1 MPITNTNSGK
11 NHSTAVAHSAAK
23 GVLNY
28 AKYPRIPANMQQ
40 NDGRPGV
47 GNFIATIPSGTTLK
61 RGEIIVLSDVQNDG
75 MSLLDFNVRVA
86 TFLGAADASSAKVR
100 PAIIRY
106 PDPALTAAARLDAAD
121 KSILHWLAAEMTP
134 VEAGVSAELTGVY
147 PITKTVEPDI
157 EATTTEKSGDA
168 NLLGYPVGCLFFI
181 GLAITDGATAATTA
195 DIEIH
200 SHYSYAVQTQRGV

>member
-1 MPITNTNSGK
+1 MSITNTNSGK

-28 AKYPRIPANMQQ
+28 AKYPRDAANMQQ

-47 GNFIATIPSGTTLK
+47 GNFIAKVPSGAELK
-61 RGEIIVLSDVQNDG
+61 RGEIIVLSEVQNEG
-75 MSLLDFNVRVA
+75 MALLDFNVRIGGA
-86 TFLGAADASSAKVR
+86 LGASVKCR

-106 PDPALTAAARLDAAD
+106 PDPAATAAARLDAAD

-134 VEAGVSAELTGVY
+134 VAAGVSAELTGVY

-157 EATTTEKSGDA
+157 ETTTTEATGDA

-181 GLAITDGATAATTA
+181 GLAITDAATAATAA
-195 DIEIH
+195 DVEIH
-200 SHYSYAVQTQRGV
+200 AHYSYAVQTQRGV